1 MTPQN
6 TSVFQVMLIFKTV
19 ANDWKF
25 QVKTHILPLACDVWE
40 NGGKIGP
47 KMWFLLSINS
57 FLFFFFFSPWL
68 WSSYRK
74 ILNDLLFY
82 CELSHDFAGWL
93 KINFRTYINIFSMK
107 LSWDSES
114 SFLHEEFAGFVRVSK
129 PILIFP
135 LDIPWMKTF
144 QLMQPLLISFVV

>member
-57 FLFFFFFSPWL
+57 YLFFVLFFSPGFGVHTVKFLMTCFSTVSYLMILLDGWKLILGHILIYFL
-68 WSSYRK
+68 WNYLG
-74 ILNDLLFY
+74 ILRVAL
-82 CELSHDFAGWL
+82 
-93 KINFRTYINIFSMK
+93 SMK
-107 LSWDSES
+107 SLLVLWEFPDESWFFHS
-114 SFLHEEFAGFVRVSK
+114 
-129 PILIFP
+129 IFP
-135 LDIPWMKTF
+135 GWKH
-144 QLMQPLLISFVV
+144 SN